1 MIADLRLAIPAAVA
15 WIAAAVIIGIDP
27 VIPTI
32 ALWAAAGIATAIAL
46 ARRSLAVVA
55 LALAAAAF
63 CSTSVVVQS
72 TSRQPDQLVTAAE
85 TGRQIDALA
94 TLTGR
99 PSERSYPVTLD
110 VVNGTAVHVP
120 VVVFGPATDAGIGTT
135 VRITGTLT
143 ATDPGDDAAFLVFA
157 ERPPVVESPP
167 PWYLDWANGLR
178 ARFLAQARGLPGDGG
193 DLLAGLAIGDTT
205 DVGGTLDQAMKS
217 SSLSHLTAVSGA
229 NCAIVIGLV
238 MVAGAA
244 VGIPRWARVAA
255 SLAVLVGFVVLV
267 TPEPSVLRAAVMAS
281 LVLASLARG
290 RPVRGIPVLALAT
303 IVLLAF
309 DPWLARSYGFVL
321 SVLATAGL
329 LLLAGPLARVLE
341 RWLPRWLAIVIA
353 VPFAAQ
359 LACQPVI
366 ILLSATLPTYGVV
379 ANVLAAPAA
388 PIATVVG
395 LAACVLLVLIPPL
408 GALLCQLAWL
418 PSAWIAAV
426 AQFFASAPAAQLPW
440 PPGAVGAL
448 LLASGTVLA
457 VFAVLGRRWAVV
469 ALAVAGAVYLGL
481 AGGGRIAQVTGR
493 PDWQI
498 AACDIGQGDAVFVR
512 SRGEL
517 ALVDTGPDPALMR
530 RCMTELG
537 IGRVDLLVLT
547 HYDLDH
553 VGGAGALVGK
563 VDRVFVGPSSDP
575 EDDRLRADLV
585 AGGAH
590 VEQVSRGPTGLLGD
604 LRWEVLWPPSRMG
617 SLEPGNPASVT
628 LEFQPV
634 GECASGC
641 LSSIFLGDL
650 GEDAQNRLLAAGPVG
665 TVDVVKVAHHGSRDQ
680 SERLYERLHATVGV
694 IGVGADNGYGH
705 PTDDLLQILARA
717 GTIPERTDLSGLILL
732 APGAEPG
739 TVRVWSER

>member
-281 LVLASLARG
+281 LVLATLARG

-440 PPGAVGAL
+440 PPGAIGAL
-448 LLASGTVLA
+448 LLAVGTVLA

-512 SRGEL
+512 SRGQL

-575 EDDRLRADLV
+575 EDDRLRADFV

-604 LRWEVLWPPSRMG
+604 LRWEVLWPPSRLG
-617 SLEPGNPASVT
+617 SIEPGNPASVT

>member
-15 WIAAAVIIGIDP
+15 WIAAAVVIGIDP
-27 VIPTI
+27 IVPTI
-32 ALWAAAGIATAIAL
+32 ALWAVAGIATAITL

-72 TSRQPDQLVTAAE
+72 TSRQPVELVAAAE

-99 PSERSYPVTLD
+99 ASERSYPVTLD
-110 VVNGTAVHVP
+110 VVNGTSVHVP

-143 ATDPGDDAAFLVFA
+143 ATEPGDDAAFLVFA

-281 LVLASLARG
+281 LVLATLARG

-448 LLASGTVLA
+448 LLAVGTVLA

>member
-440 PPGAVGAL
+440 PPGAIGAL
-448 LLASGTVLA
+448 LLAVGTVLA

>member
-1 MIADLRLAIPAAVA
+1 
-15 WIAAAVIIGIDP
+15 
-27 VIPTI
+27 
-32 ALWAAAGIATAIAL
+32 
-46 ARRSLAVVA
+46 
-55 LALAAAAF
+55 
-63 CSTSVVVQS
+63 
-72 TSRQPDQLVTAAE
+72 
-85 TGRQIDALA
+85 
-94 TLTGR
+94 
-99 PSERSYPVTLD
+99 
-110 VVNGTAVHVP
+110 VHVP

-281 LVLASLARG
+281 LVLATLARG

-303 IVLLAF
+303 ICLLAF

-553 VGGAGALVGK
+553 VGGAGALVGR

-604 LRWEVLWPPSRMG
+604 LRWEVLWPPSRLG
-617 SLEPGNPASVT
+617 SIEPGNPASVT

>member
-15 WIAAAVIIGIDP
+15 WIAAAVVIGIDP
-27 VIPTI
+27 IVPTI
-32 ALWAAAGIATAIAL
+32 ALWTVAGITTAIML

-72 TSRQPDQLVTAAE
+72 TSRQPAELVAAAE

-99 PSERSYPVTLD
+99 ASGRSYPVTLD
-110 VVNGTAVHVP
+110 VVNGTSVHVP

-143 ATDPGDDAAFLVFA
+143 ATEPGDDAAFLVFA

-281 LVLASLARG
+281 LVLATLARG

-448 LLASGTVLA
+448 LLAVGTVLA

-512 SRGEL
+512 SRGQL

-575 EDDRLRADLV
+575 EDDRLRADFV

-604 LRWEVLWPPSRMG
+604 LRWEVLWPPSRLG
-617 SLEPGNPASVT
+617 SIEPGNPASVT

-739 TVRVWSER
+739 RVRVWSER

>member
-15 WIAAAVIIGIDP
+15 WIAAAVVIGIDP
-27 VIPTI
+27 IVPTI
-32 ALWAAAGIATAIAL
+32 ALWAGAGIATAITL

-72 TSRQPDQLVTAAE
+72 TSRQPVELVAAAE

-99 PSERSYPVTLD
+99 ASERSYPVTLD
-110 VVNGTAVHVP
+110 VVNGTSVHVP

-238 MVAGAA
+238 MLAGAA

-281 LVLASLARG
+281 LVLATLARG

-303 IVLLAF
+303 ICLLAF

-512 SRGEL
+512 SRGQL

-604 LRWEVLWPPSRMG
+604 LRWEVLWPPSRLG
-617 SLEPGNPASVT
+617 SIEPGNPASVT

>member
-15 WIAAAVIIGIDP
+15 WIAAAVVIGIDP
-27 VIPTI
+27 IVPTI
-32 ALWAAAGIATAIAL
+32 ALWAVAGIATAIML

-281 LVLASLARG
+281 LVLATLARG

-448 LLASGTVLA
+448 LLAVGTVLA

-604 LRWEVLWPPSRMG
+604 LRWEVLWPPSRLG
-617 SLEPGNPASVT
+617 SIEPGNPASVT

>member
-72 TSRQPDQLVTAAE
+72 TSRQPAELVAAAE

-99 PSERSYPVTLD
+99 ASGRSYPVTLD
-110 VVNGTAVHVP
+110 VVNGTSVHVP

-281 LVLASLARG
+281 LVLATLARG

-303 IVLLAF
+303 ICLLAF

-604 LRWEVLWPPSRMG
+604 LRWEVLWPPSRLG
-617 SLEPGNPASVT
+617 SIEPGNPASVT

>member
-32 ALWAAAGIATAIAL
+32 ELWAAAGIATAIAL

-281 LVLASLARG
+281 LVLATLARG

>member
-281 LVLASLARG
+281 LVLATLARG

-575 EDDRLRADLV
+575 QDDRLRADLV

>member
-1 MIADLRLAIPAAVA
+1 VIADLRLAIPAAVA

-281 LVLASLARG
+281 LVLATLARG

-575 EDDRLRADLV
+575 EDDRLRADFV

-604 LRWEVLWPPSRMG
+604 LRWEVLWPPSRLG
-617 SLEPGNPASVT
+617 SIEPGNPASVT

-739 TVRVWSER
+739 RVRVWSER

>member
-15 WIAAAVIIGIDP
+15 WIAAAVVIGIDP
-27 VIPTI
+27 AIPTI
-32 ALWAAAGIATAIAL
+32 ALWAGAGIATAVAL

-72 TSRQPDQLVTAAE
+72 TSRQPVELVAAAE

-99 PSERSYPVTLD
+99 ASGRSYPVTLD
-110 VVNGTAVHVP
+110 VVNGTSVHVP

-281 LVLASLARG
+281 LVLATLARG

>member
-15 WIAAAVIIGIDP
+15 WIAAAVVIGIDP
-27 VIPTI
+27 AIPTI
-32 ALWAAAGIATAIAL
+32 TLWVAAGIATAVAL

-55 LALAAAAF
+55 LALAAAAL
-63 CSTSVVVQS
+63 CSTSVVLQS
-72 TSRQPDQLVTAAE
+72 TSRQPAELVAAAE
-85 TGRQIDALA
+85 TGRQIDVLA

-99 PSERSYPVTLD
+99 ASERSYPVTLD
-110 VVNGTAVHVP
+110 VVDGTPVHVP
-120 VVVFGPATDAGIGTT
+120 VIVFGPATDAGIGTT

-143 ATDPGDDAAFLVFA
+143 ATDPGDDAAFLLFA
-157 ERPPVVESPP
+157 ERSPIVESPP

-178 ARFLAQARGLPGDGG
+178 ARFLAQTRTLPGVGG

-205 DVGGTLDQAMKS
+205 DVSGELDQAMKS

-244 VGIPRWARVAA
+244 AGVPRWGRVAA

-281 LVLASLARG
+281 LVLATLARG

-303 IVLLAF
+303 VVLLAF

-457 VFAVLGRRWAVV
+457 GFAVLGRRWAVIAV
-469 ALAVAGAVYLGL
+469 AVAGAVYLGL
-481 AGGGRIAQVTGR
+481 ASGSRIAQVTGR

-512 SRGEL
+512 SRGQL
-517 ALVDTGPDPALMR
+517 ALIDTGPDPALMR

-575 EDDRLRADLV
+575 EDDRLRNYFV
-585 AGGAH
+585 AGGAR

-604 LRWEVLWPPSRMG
+604 LRWEVLWPPARLG
-617 SLEPGNPASVT
+617 SIEPGNPASVT

-634 GECASGC
+634 GECAAGC

-680 SERLYERLHATVGV
+680 SERLYLRLHATVGV

-705 PTDDLLQILARA
+705 PTDDLLAILARA
-717 GTIPERTDLSGLILL
+717 GTTPARTDRSGLILL
-732 APGAEPG
+732 APGAAPG

>member
-72 TSRQPDQLVTAAE
+72 TSRQPAELVAAAE

-99 PSERSYPVTLD
+99 ASGRSYPVTLD
-110 VVNGTAVHVP
+110 VVNGTSAHVP

-157 ERPPVVESPP
+157 ERAPTVESPP
-167 PWYLDWANGLR
+167 PWHLDWANGLR

-281 LVLASLARG
+281 LVLATLARG

>member
-1 MIADLRLAIPAAVA
+1 MIADLRLAIPAAAA

-281 LVLASLARG
+281 LVLATLARG

-303 IVLLAF
+303 ICLLAF

-481 AGGGRIAQVTGR
+481 AGGVRIAQVTGR

-604 LRWEVLWPPSRMG
+604 LRWEVLWPPSRLG
-617 SLEPGNPASVT
+617 SIEPGNPASVT

>member
-281 LVLASLARG
+281 LVLATLARG

>member
-110 VVNGTAVHVP
+110 VVNGTSAHVP

-281 LVLASLARG
+281 LVLATLARG

-512 SRGEL
+512 SRGQL

>member
-281 LVLASLARG
+281 LVLATLARG

-604 LRWEVLWPPSRMG
+604 LRWEVLWPPSRLG
-617 SLEPGNPASVT
+617 SIEPGNPASVT

>member
-1 MIADLRLAIPAAVA
+1 VIADLRLAIPAAVA

-281 LVLASLARG
+281 LVLATLARG

-303 IVLLAF
+303 ICLLAF

-553 VGGAGALVGK
+553 VGGAGALVGR

-604 LRWEVLWPPSRMG
+604 LRWEVLWPPSRLG
-617 SLEPGNPASVT
+617 SIEPGNPASVT

-732 APGAEPG
+732 APGAELG

>member
-281 LVLASLARG
+281 LVLATLAQG

-604 LRWEVLWPPSRMG
+604 LRWEVLWPPSRLG
-617 SLEPGNPASVT
+617 SIEPGNPASVT

>member
-72 TSRQPDQLVTAAE
+72 TSRQPAELVAAAE

-99 PSERSYPVTLD
+99 ASGRSYPVTLD
-110 VVNGTAVHVP
+110 VVNGTSVHVP

-281 LVLASLARG
+281 LVLATLARG

-575 EDDRLRADLV
+575 EDDRLRADFV

>member
-281 LVLASLARG
+281 LVLATLARG

-575 EDDRLRADLV
+575 EDDRLRADFV